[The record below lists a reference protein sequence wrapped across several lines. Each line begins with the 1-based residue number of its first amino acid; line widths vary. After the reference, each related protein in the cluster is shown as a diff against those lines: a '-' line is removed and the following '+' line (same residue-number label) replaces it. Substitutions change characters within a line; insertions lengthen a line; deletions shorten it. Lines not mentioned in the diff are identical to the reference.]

1 MQIPNDFRCFY
12 NTINVIMKIIAL
24 ISSYIVL
31 CLRLLSPGGSRAV
44 AAENIILRQQ
54 QITFGLLSSMI
65 SVKQLT
71 RIAIIL
77 KPGTLL
83 KFHKALVSRKYSPL
97 FSNKP
102 GPDEKII
109 HLIIE
114 MKQRNPSYGYRRIA
128 MQISNTFHLKIDWL
142 MVVMDKFTPRI
153 IGFAGNKGSVTG

>member
-1 MQIPNDFRCFY
+1 
-12 NTINVIMKIIAL
+12 MKLIAL

-31 CLRLLSPGGSRAV
+31 CLRLLSSGGPRAV

-65 SVKQLT
+65 TVKQLT

-83 KFHKALVSRKYSPL
+83 KFYKALVSRKYSPL